1 MSDEGSINALFYGL
15 FKLPRY
21 TRLFEMDGQISEII
35 EFYKDKKTV
44 FEIKRM
50 QYWLDVTKFAF

>member
-1 MSDEGSINALFYGL
+1 M
-15 FKLPRY
+15 PRY

-50 QYWLDVTKFAF
+50 QYLLDVTKFAV

>member
-35 EFYKDKKTV
+35 EFYKDKKPV

-50 QYWLDVTKFAF
+50 